1 MSMTRTTRPLSPADY
16 TTAGLDQ
23 AWGQLGRAGGWWSGR
38 ERIAIAEEMRAA
50 KSCVL
55 CGDRKTALSPYSI
68 SNRIHEGTA
77 LLPAHVVD
85 VIHRMTTDPGRLSQR
100 WFDEAIEFGRGFF
113 DYDYDDYLG

>member
-1 MSMTRTTRPLSPADY
+1 MSMTRTTRPLSPAET

-38 ERIAIAEEMRAA
+38 ERIAIAEETRAA

-100 WFDEAIEFGRGFF
+100 WFDEAIEFGMRPEEIVEIT
-113 DYDYDDYLG
+113 